1 MGLNLSN
8 LFSYHNNSTNAET
21 KGSGAVV
28 HTDTSEAARNYR
40 MASQVLS
47 LTAGSN
53 ITGEVVSVNGKEIQI
68 ALGNDM
74 VLSARMEKNMDIVLG
89 QLLTFEVQSAG
100 ADQIALRPLLT
111 NMATDQTMLKAL
123 TAASLPITDQT
134 TGMVSNMMQEGMS
147 IDKNTL
153 LSMYRQIL
161 DNPEVAGE
169 TIVLMN
175 RLHLETTP
183 ANIEQF
189 SAYKNFEHQLV
200 NGIETIASEFE
211 KMINSL
217 LLNGKTE
224 EALQLTQKFVTLL
237 QGGEVAPVVAESTSL
252 QELALMEE
260 DVFIQKNITLEDGEL
275 MLQNA
280 KTSLQEN
287 AAMPVGAE
295 AIQQTTK
302 ELISLLEE
310 FPLDNKVLQE
320 LKDAP
325 VNTRQLLQ
333 MTDTLLQ
340 EALSNKTIPEQD
352 LQAFKQELQKII
364 QDLFS
369 SKDFSKIIKTEIAQE
384 WLLKPEEIGK
394 EGKITEFYKSLQE
407 QNAKLLDLLSSVA
420 KEQPDL
426 YKAVVNVQNNVEFMN
441 QLNQAFTYVQLPLKM
456 SQQNV
461 HGELYVYTNKKNLAE
476 NDGNVSAFLHLDM
489 EHVGPVDVY
498 VAMQNQNVKTKFY
511 LQNDEM
517 IQFIGEHIHLL
528 NERLESRGYTMNS
541 EILNRKSL
549 AKTNS
554 GDEKPQS
561 AFEQILNS
569 EGERVVMLSKKSFDV
584 RA

>member
-8 LFSYHNNSTNAET
+8 LFSYNNNSTNAET

-28 HTDTSEAARNYR
+28 HTDTSEAARNYK
-40 MASQVLS
+40 MASHVLS

-237 QGGEVAPVVAESTSL
+237 QGGEVAPVVAESASV
-252 QELALMEE
+252 QDLALME

-287 AAMPVGAE
+287 AVMPVGAE

-340 EALSNKTIPEQD
+340 KALSNKTIPEQD

-369 SKDFSKIIKTEIAQE
+369 SKDFSKIIKAEIAQE